1 MKRIIFA
8 YIEKYALIHIL
19 FRYFIR
25 VNTRTNK
32 WRFEIKRW
40 DIEALGK
47 RTLSTVAFFC
57 FFHLLDL
64 ILPRPETLWRLDSFA
79 SRIRLIGLQY
89 RRPIYLDTAHY
100 NLFSFLLVCTELDR
114 DQLTF
119 DFWSCRDELGVWLC
133 GRARLRIIQL
143 SCCCGCSKT
152 RRWLH
157 CPMLSRCILFL
168 RMEHELLRM
177 YTHTHARACIST
189 MQVNI
194 YEYILYT

>member
-1 MKRIIFA
+1 MEIWNKTLRYRSVRKTYIIDC
-8 YIEKYALIHIL
+8 
-19 FRYFIR
+19 
-25 VNTRTNK
+25 
-32 WRFEIKRW
+32 RF
-40 DIEALGK
+40 
-47 RTLSTVAFFC
+47 FFC

-100 NLFSFLLVCTELDR
+100 KVSFFCFVLVCTELDR

-119 DFWSCRDELGVWLC
+119 DFWSCRDELGVRLC

-143 SCCCGCSKT
+143 SCGRGCSEA

-157 CPMLSRCILFL
+157 RPMLSRCVLFL
-168 RMEHELLRM
+168 RMERE
-177 YTHTHARACIST
+177 
-189 MQVNI
+189 
-194 YEYILYT
+194 